1 MNRSPLDETEGV
13 TTMHRL
19 TIERTDRATT
29 ISEHP
34 DGADA
39 KCTLER
45 YVEHV
50 NCRTETIQVH
60 SDFSSWQLVTL
71 DDSRVH
77 ATATIEHF
85 DAAAAPHGDDSAALK
100 VVRDSAL
107 AVDTGIAVVDSY
119 ERAAVQRQW
128 DKLAGAAR
136 HFHHAS

>member
-1 MNRSPLDETEGV
+1 
-13 TTMHRL
+13 MHRL
-19 TIERTDRATT
+19 TIERTDRRTT
-29 ISEHP
+29 ISDHP

-45 YVEHV
+45 YVEHAT
-50 NCRTETIQVH
+50 CRTDMIQMH

-85 DAAAAPHGDDSAALK
+85 GAAASHDDDSAALK

-128 DKLAGAAR
+128 DKLTGASR
-136 HFHHAS
+136 HFHRAS